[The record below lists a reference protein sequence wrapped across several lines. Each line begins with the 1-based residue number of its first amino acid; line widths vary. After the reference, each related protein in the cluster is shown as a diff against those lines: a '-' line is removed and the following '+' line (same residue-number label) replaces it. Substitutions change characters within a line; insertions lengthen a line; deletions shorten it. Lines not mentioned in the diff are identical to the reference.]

1 MAIGSVLAL
10 RPFVGFSVRVTQPVE
25 KLLFTPGPLCTSMTV
40 KQAMLRDLGSRD
52 REFVEVV
59 RSVRRRLLALSN
71 VSQELGYEAVIL
83 QGSGTYGIEAMISC
97 AVPKDGKLLALV
109 NGAYGA
115 RIAHIARVH
124 GIAVEEERRREDTA
138 FSAAEVAA
146 ILQKDPQITHVS
158 VVHCETTAGLMNPI
172 EAIAAA
178 VRAAGRRVLVD
189 SMSAFGAVPVDLRT
203 LGADFLVSSSNKC
216 IEGVPGFVFVLCNKQ
231 ALLACEGKSRTV
243 ALDLHAQWRALE
255 QDGQFRF
262 TPPVHALLAFSRALD
277 ELDAEGGV
285 EGRLRRYR
293 ANQDVMLRGMTAM
306 GFQSYLPAAVQGPI
320 IVTFRYPADPRFVF
334 EDFYRRLSDLGC
346 VIYPGKLTTEPC
358 FRVGNIGRIG
368 TTEMTVLLKAIEQ
381 TKAAMGFDARARA
394 Q

>member
-1 MAIGSVLAL
+1 MLAL
-10 RPFVGFSVRVTQPVE
+10 LVIVRFSVYVTTPAD
-25 KLLFTPGPLCTSMTV
+25 KLLFTPGPLTTSATV

-59 RSVRRRLLALSN
+59 RSVRRRLLALAN
-71 VSQELGYEAVIL
+71 VRQDLGFETVIL

-97 AVPKDGKLLALV
+97 AIPPDGKLLALV

-124 GIAVEEERRREDTA
+124 GIAVHEERRREDTA
-138 FSAAEVAA
+138 FSDADVAA
-146 ILQKDPQITHVS
+146 LLAVDPAITHVS

-172 EAIAAA
+172 EAIARA
-178 VRAAGRRVLVD
+178 VTAHGRRLLVD

-203 LGADFLVSSSNKC
+203 LGADFLVASSNKC
-216 IEGVPGFVFVLCNKQ
+216 IEGVPGFVFVLCNRA

-243 ALDLHAQWRALE
+243 ALDLFAQWRGLE

-285 EGRLRRYR
+285 AGRGLRYR
-293 ANQDVMLRGMTAM
+293 ENQQVLLAGMTAL
-306 GFQSYLPAAVQGPI
+306 GFESYLPAAVQGPI
-320 IVTFRYPADPRFVF
+320 IATFRYPRDARFVF
-334 EDFYRRLSDLGC
+334 EEFYRRLSDLGF
-346 VIYPGKLTTEPC
+346 VIYPGKLTAEPC

-368 TTEMTVLLKAIEQ
+368 AMDVSALLAAIAA
-381 TKAAMGFDARARA
+381 TARAMGFDPSARAS
-394 Q
+394 